1 MIVLEKILEVK
12 NLIKKVKKEG
22 KRIGFVPTMGCLH
35 EGHLSLIRKAKALS
49 DFVVVSIFVN
59 PIQFGPNE
67 DYDRYPRTFEKDCKL
82 CEKEGVDLIFHPDVS
97 EMYPSNFSTF
107 VEVEGQISSILCGIK
122 RPGHF
127 KGVTTVVSKLFNIV
141 EPDLAIFGQ
150 KDAQQAF
157 IIKKMVKDLNFD
169 IEIIVSDIV
178 REEDGLAMSSRNTYL
193 SEEERKVAPLIYKG
207 LLEALKLFKE
217 GEKDSTILKNKVKE
231 IICTSSLF
239 RIDYIEVVDLKS
251 FSYVDRVEE
260 EALLAVAVFLG
271 KTRLID
277 NIILR

>member
-1 MIVLEKILEVK
+1 MIVLEKILDVK

-22 KRIGFVPTMGCLH
+22 KKIGFVPTMGCLH